1 MCVCVCQLKKRKFQ
15 IKIMCLYIYMAI
27 KKERNSAICNMDGP
41 LELEGIM
48 PSEMSQ
54 TETEKYYMMQLIRGM

>member
-1 MCVCVCQLKKRKFQ
+1 M
-15 IKIMCLYIYMAI
+15 YIYIYIYIAI

-54 TETEKYYMMQLIRGM
+54 AEKHKYYMMQLICGM